1 MTDDSGMTV
10 GEARHRRLFVALDP
24 DEAVRAGV
32 AAAIASLRLAAG
44 PAGRQ
49 LRFGDPA
56 TVHLTLRFLG
66 DVAEARVESV
76 AAAVAAAAAESRPL
90 SLEVRGAGAF
100 PSPRRARVAWLGLGG
115 DLAPLAALAAG
126 LDRHLA
132 PLGFA
137 AESRPFTP
145 HLTVA
150 RARAPGGAHGLAASL
165 EAASAALAPVP
176 WRAEALTLFES
187 HLERAGA
194 RHLPLL
200 RAPLGAPS
208 SPGVA

>member
-1 MTDDSGMTV
+1 MIDDCAMGGGVAS
-10 GEARHRRLFVALDP
+10 RRRLFVALDP
-24 DEAVRAGV
+24 DAAVRAAV
-32 AAAIASLRLAAG
+32 AAAVAGLRLAAG
-44 PAGRQ
+44 PAGGA

-66 DVAEARVESV
+66 DVDEVRVGPV
-76 AAAVAAAAAESRPL
+76 AAAVAATAAEHRPL
-90 SLEVRGAGAF
+90 WLEVRGAGAF

-115 DLAPLAALAAG
+115 DLASLAALAAG

-165 EAASAALAPVP
+165 EAASEAIIPIP
-176 WRAEALTLFES
+176 WRADAITLFES
-187 HLERAGA
+187 HLERGGA
-194 RHLPLL
+194 RHQPLL
-200 RAPLGAPS
+200 RAPLGAPP
-208 SPGVA
+208 SPGAT